1 MPGPRDCRSDTVT
14 PPSQVVVVGASIGG
28 ITAAETLRREG
39 FDGEIVVVGDEP
51 HRPYLRPPLSKQILL
66 GEWEPEQA
74 FIQTVAKTDELDI
87 DLRTSCVALD
97 LDVAG
102 RVVQTSQ
109 GDLPYDELI
118 IATGSEPRRHP
129 RLPSALTLRTMDDAL
144 NLRDGLQSAHR
155 VGVIGVGVLGSEIAS
170 AARKYGAEALMI
182 GRSASLTFG
191 GVGALL
197 SSRLIRL
204 HEDNGVGLALC
215 SEVVRAAPTGSG
227 TSLEL
232 ADGRTELVD
241 LLVSMIGSTPRTG
254 WLHSSTLTI
263 ADGVVCDS
271 FGGAAPGVS
280 AVGDVAAWKDPFTGR
295 HARVE
300 HQSNAIEQAI
310 AVALRIVH
318 GELGSQPV
326 PFFWSEIHGVRIN
339 AFGWFDPARSLVAAE
354 GESTDDAAV
363 IFSRDDTNQIRGV
376 VGWNAHPR
384 EFRTARGTV
393 LSQPVLTPSR

>member
-1 MPGPRDCRSDTVT
+1 MPGPGNCRSDTVT
-14 PPSQVVVVGASIGG
+14 PPSRVVVVGASIGG

-74 FIQTVAKTDELDI
+74 FIQTVAQTDELDI

-170 AARKYGAEALMI
+170 AARKYGAETLLI

-204 HEDNGVGLALC
+204 HEDNGVGLLRLVFRHC
-215 SEVVRAAPTGSG
+215 C
-227 TSLEL
+227 L
-232 ADGRTELVD
+232 DVD
-241 LLVSMIGSTPRTG
+241 LGPLSARDVLCHVRETDACRECAQEREAGAVIAIREPPSEEAIVRLLAMAQSGDPHERWWCAGRALALQRRRQCAPRRLGSRG
-254 WLHSSTLTI
+254 EE
-263 ADGVVCDS
+263 C
-271 FGGAAPGVS
+271 
-280 AVGDVAAWKDPFTGR
+280 
-295 HARVE
+295 
-300 HQSNAIEQAI
+300 
-310 AVALRIVH
+310 
-318 GELGSQPV
+318 GELLG
-326 PFFWSEIHGVRIN
+326 N
-339 AFGWFDPARSLVAAE
+339 AE
-354 GESTDDAAV
+354 
-363 IFSRDDTNQIRGV
+363 DT
-376 VGWNAHPR
+376 A
-384 EFRTARGTV
+384 
-393 LSQPVLTPSR
+393 LT

>member
-1 MPGPRDCRSDTVT
+1 MPGPGNCRSDTVT
-14 PPSQVVVVGASIGG
+14 PPSRVVVVGASIGG

-74 FIQTVAKTDELDI
+74 FIQSVAQTDELDI

-170 AARKYGAEALMI
+170 AARKYGAETLLI

-204 HEDNGVGLALC
+204 HEDNGVGLALR
-215 SEVVRAAPTGSG
+215 SEVVRATPAGSR

-241 LLVSMIGSTPRTG
+241 LMVAMIGSTPRTG
-254 WLHSSTLTI
+254 WLHSSTLMI

-295 HARVE
+295 HARVQ

-354 GESTDDAAV
+354 GESTDDASV
-363 IFSRDDTNQIRGV
+363 IFSRDATNQIRGV